1 MSSLD
6 DEMVPLGE
14 ALEETAWTR
23 AVAKARTDLE
33 VAMGRR
39 QESAGPIDFVDA
51 ETLLET
57 EYGPTPWL
65 VDGICTEQAVMVIG
79 GEPKTAKT
87 WAALELAI
95 AVATDTTFVGE
106 FKVRHADGRG
116 AFLFLCEDN
125 PRSVQNRLRSMIKG
139 RGPVLAG
146 WGQRLA
152 VKTLGSMRIDDV
164 AALARYVATVRQ
176 SEIRPALVVF
186 DPLRDLHQNNE
197 DSSTEMAGVYKAL
210 RALRTVLECAVVFVH
225 HAGKAT
231 ADGEKRRGG
240 QKLRGSSALH
250 GAVDAGL
257 YLTSPT
263 REREEDKRKTT
274 MSAMVESEVKAASG
288 AGDFGLSLEVFD
300 DANREAIRAQWVF
313 AREQDSVA
321 KDSTR
326 AKWKARLIDSLRRHD
341 RAKPTVPVPLRQIK
355 ADLGVSGRR
364 SDALVDLLA
373 ELVKDDQIAAVPG
386 VQGHAA
392 YRLRQTTVAAPK
404 RADPEEYWPEP
415 EDDPDDDPWLA

>member
-1 MSSLD
+1 MSNLD
-6 DEMVPLGE
+6 DDLVPLGD

-23 AVAKARTDLE
+23 SVQKDLE

-39 QESAGPIDFVDA
+39 QENAGPIDFIDA

-87 WAALELAI
+87 WAALEIAI
-95 AVATDTTFVGE
+95 AVATDTPFVGE
-106 FKVRHADGRG
+106 FKVRCADGRG

-146 WGQRLA
+146 WGSRLH
-152 VKTLGSMRIDDV
+152 VKALGSMRIDDM

-176 SEIRPALVVF
+176 SEIKPALVVF

-210 RALRTVLECAVVFVH
+210 RALRTVLGCAVVFVH

-257 YLTSPT
+257 YLTSPA
-263 REREEDKRKTT
+263 RERDEGKRKTT

-300 DANREAIRAQWVF
+300 DSNREAIRAQWVF

-321 KDSTR
+321 KDATK
-326 AKWKARLIDSLRRHD
+326 AKWKARLLDSLRRHD
-341 RAKPTVPVPLRQIK
+341 RQRPTVPVPLRQIK

-364 SDALVDLLA
+364 SDALLELLA
-373 ELVKDDQIAAVPG
+373 DLVKEDVLEAVPG

-392 YRLRQTTVAAPK
+392 YRLRPTTDAAPK
-404 RADPEEYWPEP
+404 RGKEPEEHWPEP
-415 EDDPDDDPWLA
+415 EDEPDEDPWLA